1 MLLHVLEL
9 VFVFTIALFVQ
20 LTVSSP
26 VGAVKPLSSLQV
38 SSRPHPVPFG
48 DSNFPSNFTHIKRDE
63 KLTYAKALCNGENLY
78 DKIKAVYQGAPSRGV
93 TFTQQD
99 LNNGWSRV
107 TEHILPDQE
116 WDGFFNEV
124 LDRLPGRNEVSKIQI
139 SQDQFFTNS
148 AGTRVD
154 PSNGY
159 YTNYYIRSAAAII
172 VSDIHSP
179 KIRRERQGRPPAEIP
194 SLVPTLNRFS
204 DVAWTVWSL
213 LLRANNVD
221 VDGPEDDAPEN
232 QGKDPLDASRLRYI
246 GYDSIS
252 NVDSVNVIEEI
263 IEAVRAEH
271 AEGIQNLEYPGLVFD
286 LDSPNA
292 LALLGSPI
300 GYGVGWILMD
310 RFRELGA
317 RKVTVNLFTGEDP
330 QYYCLL
336 WHLGNA

>member
-1 MLLHVLEL
+1 MLL
-9 VFVFTIALFVQ
+9 FVFTIALFVQ
-20 LTVSSP
+20 STTPFGTSKSVH
-26 VGAVKPLSSLQV
+26 A
-38 SSRPHPVPFG
+38 VPFG
-48 DSNFPSNFTHIKRDE
+48 DSDFSPNFTHIKRDE
-63 KLTYAKALCNGENLY
+63 ELAYTKALCNGEKMH
-78 DKIKAVYQGAPSRGV
+78 DMIQAVYQGTPSRGI
-93 TFTQQD
+93 TLTQQD

-124 LDRLPGRNEVSKIQI
+124 LDRLPGRNEVSKIAI
-139 SQDQFFTNS
+139 SQDQFFINS
-148 AGTRVD
+148 VGTRTN
-154 PSNGY
+154 PTNGY

-179 KIRRERQGRPPAEIP
+179 KTRLLRQGRPASQIP
-194 SLVPTLNRFS
+194 SLMPAINCFS
-204 DVAWTVWSL
+204 DITWTVWTL

-221 VDGPEDDAPEN
+221 VDGPEDDDPEN
-232 QGKDPLDASRLRYI
+232 EGKDPLDASRLRYI

-252 NVDSVNVIEEI
+252 NPDSVNVIEEI

-292 LALLGSPI
+292 LALLGTPI

-330 QYYCLL
+330 EYYCLL